1 MDVMQTI
8 LIMKTQILIDIKN
21 ILEKQNLVSK
31 DILNFEEALSYLK
44 VSKSFL
50 YKLTSKGE
58 ITYYKPNGKLIYFK
72 RSDLDDWMLRNE
84 VSATNELE
92 DEIDNFLKRGNH
104 G

>member
-1 MDVMQTI
+1 MNNEI
-8 LIMKTQILIDIKN
+8 LIEIKN

-84 VSATNELE
+84 VSGTNELE
-92 DEIDNFLKRGNH
+92 DEIDNFLKRSNH

>member
-84 VSATNELE
+84 VSGTNELE

>member
-1 MDVMQTI
+1 MNNEI
-8 LIMKTQILIDIKN
+8 LIEIKN

-50 YKLTSKGE
+50 YKMTSKGE

-72 RSDLDDWMLRNE
+72 RTDLDDWMLRNE
-84 VSATNELE
+84 VSGTNELE
-92 DEIDNFLKRGNH
+92 DEVDNFLKCGNH

>member
-1 MDVMQTI
+1 MNNEI
-8 LIMKTQILIDIKN
+8 LIEIKN
-21 ILEKQNLVSK
+21 ILEKQNIVSK

-50 YKLTSKGE
+50 YKMTSKGE

-72 RSDLDDWMLRNE
+72 RSDLDVWMLRNE
-84 VSATNELE
+84 VSGTNELE

>member
-1 MDVMQTI
+1 MNNEI
-8 LIMKTQILIDIKN
+8 LIEIKN

-31 DILNFEEALSYLK
+31 DILNFDEALSYLK

-50 YKLTSKGE
+50 YKMTSKGE

-72 RSDLDDWMLRNE
+72 RTDLDDWMLRNE
-84 VSATNELE
+84 VSGTNELE
-92 DEIDNFLKRGNH
+92 DEVDNFLKRGNH

>member
-1 MDVMQTI
+1 MNNEI
-8 LIMKTQILIDIKN
+8 LIEIKN

-50 YKLTSKGE
+50 YKMTSKGE

-72 RSDLDDWMLRNE
+72 RSDLDVWMLRNE
-84 VSATNELE
+84 VSGTNELE

>member
-58 ITYYKPNGKLIYFK
+58 ITHHKPSGKLIFFK
-72 RSDLDDWMLRNE
+72 RLDLDDWMLRNK
-84 VSATNELE
+84 VSGIDELE

>member
-50 YKLTSKGE
+50 YKMTSKGE

-84 VSATNELE
+84 VSGTNELE

>member
-1 MDVMQTI
+1 MNNEI
-8 LIMKTQILIDIKN
+8 LIEIKN
-21 ILEKQNLVSK
+21 ILEKQNLVIK

-50 YKLTSKGE
+50 YKMTSKGE

-72 RSDLDDWMLRNE
+72 RTDLDDWMLRNE
-84 VSATNELE
+84 VSGTNELE
-92 DEIDNFLKRGNH
+92 DEVDNFLKRGNH

>member
-1 MDVMQTI
+1 MNNEI
-8 LIMKTQILIDIKN
+8 LIEIKN

-50 YKLTSKGE
+50 YKMTSKGE

-72 RSDLDDWMLRNE
+72 RTDLDDWMLRNE
-84 VSATNELE
+84 VSGTNELE
-92 DEIDNFLKRGNH
+92 DEVDNFLKRGNH

>member
-1 MDVMQTI
+1 MNNEI
-8 LIMKTQILIDIKN
+8 LIEIKN

-50 YKLTSKGE
+50 YKMTSKGE

-72 RSDLDDWMLRNE
+72 RTDLDDWMLRNE
-84 VSATNELE
+84 VSGTNELE
-92 DEIDNFLKRGNH
+92 DEGDNFLKRGNH